1 MEEAKNT
8 LRLWKL
14 FLLCNKTTQ
23 AIDLTQLLR
32 LLLHVLM
39 FSHFLLLFPM
49 RVSNRSDKNAY
60 YLYSCSNKEFSRQI
74 SGIFK
79 QKPLG
84 KYDVCRI
91 DFKSEDPF
99 RMKLIHLYDTT

>member
-60 YLYSCSNKEFSRQI
+60 YLYSCSNREFSRQI
-74 SGIFK
+74 SGIFHAVAAWK
-79 QKPLG
+79 
-84 KYDVCRI
+84 I
-91 DFKSEDPF
+91 
-99 RMKLIHLYDTT
+99 